1 MRVAVILVWRPKN
14 FPQWAGR
21 DSVSSGVPRSLA
33 HDRLAAPY
41 TAIHLASLFPTS
53 WEVRIVHE
61 CVRDVDTNMDVDAVF
76 LSTMDFCAPH
86 ASRLATMFRNR
97 GVKVIVGGLFPTLNP
112 DYFATVAD
120 AVVVGEAEP
129 VMAALLSDLQR
140 NRLLPVYR
148 AEGWAD
154 LSELPVPRYDLVET
168 DFTVTMAY
176 EATRGCPFRCSF
188 CVVSAIRAPYRRR
201 PIQNVL
207 RDLRAIPSHWNWI
220 QRKYVPFW
228 DNNLGA
234 DRQYFRELCLALTPL
249 KRMWG
254 TETSID
260 TITPESARLMGQAG
274 CWFAYI
280 GLESLSQAS
289 LAASNKR
296 HNKVSEYRQRIR
308 YLHDNGIVV
317 MSIFLLGLDEDTLDY
332 LKELPNLIEDIG
344 VDIPVFSF
352 PAPIAGTPFHRELQD
367 AGRLVSHDLLDG
379 MDGMHVLFRPKKLS
393 QDELEIALFQCMR
406 SAYSPLRIARRVI
419 RRANSGS
426 LTLLSLGG
434 ANISWMRHQRA
445 LARTGLARRNQRLGL
460 VGNDPRGCVDSR
472 DGAVETENLYGTPR

>member
-14 FPQWAGR
+14 FPRWVGR
-21 DSVSSGVPRSLA
+21 GEHAHSVPRTLA
-33 HDRLAAPY
+33 YDRLAAPY
-41 TAIHLASLFPTS
+41 TAIHLASLLPLG
-53 WEVRIVHE
+53 WDVRIVHE
-61 CVRDVDTNMDVDAVF
+61 CVRDVDMNMDVDAVF
-76 LSTMDFCAPH
+76 LSTMDFCAPRAH
-86 ASRLATMFRNR
+86 ALAKVFRAR

-112 DYFATVAD
+112 EYFMGIAD

-129 VMAALLSDLQR
+129 VMPALVSDLQR
-140 NRLLPVYR
+140 NRLSPIYR

-154 LSELPVPRYDLVET
+154 LAELPVPRYDLVET

-188 CVVSAIRAPYRRR
+188 CVVSAIRAPYRHR
-201 PIQNVL
+201 PICNVL
-207 RDLRAIPSHWNWI
+207 RDLHAIPSHWNWI

-234 DRQYFRELCLALTPL
+234 DRQYFRELCLALAPL

-260 TITPESARLMGQAG
+260 TITPESARLMGRAG

-289 LAASNKR
+289 LTRTNKR
-296 HNKVSEYRQRIR
+296 HNKVGEYRQRIR

-317 MSIFLLGLDEDTLDY
+317 MSIFLLGLDEDTMGY
-332 LKELPNLIEDIG
+332 LNDLPDLIEDIG

-352 PAPIAGTPFHRELQD
+352 PAPITGTPFHRDLQE

-379 MDGMHVLFRPKKLS
+379 MDGMHVLFRPKNMS

-406 SAYSPLRIARRVI
+406 AAYSPARIARRMI
-419 RRANSGS
+419 RRANSGF

-434 ANISWMRHQRA
+434 ANMSWMRHQRA
-445 LARTGLARRNQRLGL
+445 LAKTGLARHNERLRQTAE
-460 VGNDPRGCVDSR
+460 NAREWTESP
-472 DGAVETENLYGTPR
+472 DGVAGTVNL